1 MIGMVSKD
9 RIVPFVENFFGQL
22 TTEDFVLIMRTT
34 ASLAIPLLQRGWIL
48 LMLGMKLKSTLVTT
62 ITQ

>member
-1 MIGMVSKD
+1 MVSKD
-9 RIVPFVENFFGQL
+9 RIVPSVENFSGQL

-34 ASLAIPLLQRGWIL
+34 ASLAIHLLQRGWIL
-48 LMLGMKLKSTLVTT
+48 LLLGMKSKSTLVTT

>member
-1 MIGMVSKD
+1 MVSKD
-9 RIVPFVENFFGQL
+9 RIVPSVENFSGQL
-22 TTEDFVLIMRTT
+22 TTKDFVLIMRTT
-34 ASLAIPLLQRGWIL
+34 ASSAIPLLQRGWIL

>member
-1 MIGMVSKD
+1 MVSKD
-9 RIVPFVENFFGQL
+9 RIVPSVENFSGQL

>member
-1 MIGMVSKD
+1 MVSKD
-9 RIVPFVENFFGQL
+9 RIVRFVENFSGQL

>member
-1 MIGMVSKD
+1 MVSKD

-34 ASLAIPLLQRGWIL
+34 ASLAIHLHQRDWIL
-48 LMLGMKLKSTLVTT
+48 FLLGMKSKSTLVTT

>member
-62 ITQ
+62 IIQ

>member
-1 MIGMVSKD
+1 MVSKD
-9 RIVPFVENFFGQL
+9 RIVPSVENFSGQL
-22 TTEDFVLIMRTT
+22 TREDFVLIMRTT